1 MGTRANPL
9 SILQES
15 EVEPWQ
21 IFVKTLRGKTITIN
35 TQPSAT
41 VSKVMYQILEE
52 EGPHPNDMRLI
63 FGGKQLEPGRMLA
76 EYDVQKGSTLHL
88 VLRLSGG
95 DGSLSRQRSEY
106 DTLRLLLR
114 AHRSKSTMLMTTP

>member
-21 IFVKTLRGKTITIN
+21 IFVKTLRGRTITIN

-41 VSKVMYQILEE
+41 VSKVMYQIQEE
-52 EGPHPNDMRLI
+52 EGTPPNDIRLI

-95 DGSLSRQRSEY
+95 DGSLGCQERER
-106 DTLRLLLR
+106 DIVRLFSK
-114 AHRSKSTMLMTTP
+114 AHQSKSTMIVTTA